1 MLFISLPMPLKLS
14 TRRTLLLKLNR
25 KRIKIHECYKDV
37 NEHHGQTREKNIIIF
52 SESDWY
58 VVVKELV
65 LKNEFL
71 DTLIRVFFEFGMCQ
85 HQNWS
90 TSRYDEYFTK
100 CVTFFFTCHHS
111 YIIFEKWSKK
121 FWFKFRLYLAPSL
134 ILMQSHK
141 KKKNTF
147 IAESV

>member
-52 SESDWY
+52 LESDWY

-71 DTLIRVFFEFGMCQ
+71 NTLIRVFFEFGMCQ
-85 HQNWS
+85 HQN
-90 TSRYDEYFTK
+90 F
-100 CVTFFFTCHHS
+100 CHHS

-121 FWFKFRLYLAPSL
+121 IWFKSRLYQAPSL

>member
-52 SESDWY
+52 LESDWY

-65 LKNEFL
+65 LKNESL
-71 DTLIRVFFEFGMCQ
+71 NTLIGVFFEFGMCQ

-90 TSRYDEYFTK
+90 TFRYDEYFTK
-100 CVTFFFTCHHS
+100 CVTFFFTYHHS
-111 YIIFEKWSKK
+111 YII
-121 FWFKFRLYLAPSL
+121 YHG
-134 ILMQSHK
+134 Q
-141 KKKNTF
+141 KNFGLNFGYTWLHH
-147 IAESV
+147 